1 MAMNSIQPALRR
13 VARVAFPALAL
24 ALPLAHAVAQTLPA
38 AFKPTVLHK
47 FGGINN
53 GGAKP
58 AVPPVL
64 AADGRLYGHTFLGA
78 TAVAPAFWG
87 QGTVYGLDTTGAN
100 HRFELLG
107 SIYQGSTPLVPTA
120 DGGFFVAGN
129 GAVPPG
135 GFPWET
141 SAVVFSVK
149 DGKAAALP
157 APSFKPLGSM
167 ALDTAGNLYMGPG
180 ESSSFC
186 NTGTSANTLWRMNVD
201 KTYSK
206 VVDFCQYMQA
216 QGSNQL
222 HSKGGAPVAS
232 VWSNTDQALYVLTGV
247 SALGVYDSA
256 RTVDYQ
262 GRSVGTLVKLS
273 KAAIEEGIASNG
285 KPAADKVELLHTFM
299 RARDGEPTA
308 KGQRIVGMIEAGEWL
323 YGTTQFN
330 APTAGNTTDTR
341 YGGTIWRVKKSDPKS
356 FAVVHYFRGS
366 DTMARDGTAQA
377 DGSAPS
383 GPLVLAADGNIYG
396 TTATDGSTMNAPKTG
411 LGTPYGAG
419 TLYRIKI
426 GATADHAD
434 DSYEVLH
441 RFDMGSEGGS
451 LTGLSAGA
459 VVGGVQKL
467 YGAANAGGDGQ
478 PVTTT
483 TSAPGNGTIF
493 SIDVPLPIAAF
504 SQPLTASVAT
514 AAVGSIIELSW
525 VTSQANSCS
534 ASGAWSGAQQTS
546 ASKVPV
552 VLAAEGE
559 NSYTLTCSSQNDGQP
574 VTSKVSVQATAVTK
588 PDTGTGG
595 TGSTGNNN
603 SGNNSGNSNS
613 NGGGGGGGPLSA
625 LLLAPLAVLAWTRRR
640 VSPSS
645 QH

>member
-13 VARVAFPALAL
+13 VARVAVPALAL
-24 ALPLAHAVAQTLPA
+24 ALPLAHAMAQTLPA

-47 FGGINN
+47 FGGENK

-78 TAVAPAFWG
+78 SPSAGAFWG

-120 DGGFFVAGN
+120 DGGFLGAGN

-135 GFPWET
+135 GNFWET
-141 SAVVFSVK
+141 AAVVFSIK
-149 DGKAAALP
+149 DGKAVALP

-167 ALDTAGNLYMGPG
+167 ALDTAGNLYMGSG
-180 ESSSFC
+180 ESASAC
-186 NTGTSANTLWRMNVD
+186 GVNTTANILWRMNAD
-201 KTYSK
+201 RSYSK
-206 VVDFCQYMQA
+206 VVDFCQYEQQ
-216 QGSNQL
+216 QGNKQL
-222 HSKGGAPVAS
+222 HPKGGAPVAS
-232 VWSNTDQALYVLTGV
+232 VWSSKDQALYVLTGV
-247 SALGVYDSA
+247 SADGVVDS
-256 RTVDYQ
+256 TLTTDYQ

-273 KAAIEEGIASNG
+273 KAAIEEGVAG
-285 KPAADKVELLHTFM
+285 KGALDSSKVELLHTFM

-308 KGQRIVGMIEAGEWL
+308 KGARVVGMVEVGEWL

-330 APTAGNTTDTR
+330 APTAGNAMDNR

-356 FAVVHYFRGS
+356 FAVVHYFRGAG
-366 DTMARDGTAQA
+366 TVGLDGTAQA

-396 TTATDGSTMNAPKTG
+396 TTATDGSTMNTPKTG

-419 TLYRIKI
+419 TLYRIKV
-426 GATADHAD
+426 GAAADHAD

-459 VVGGVQKL
+459 VAGGVQKL
-467 YGAANAGGDGQ
+467 YGAANVGGDGQ

-483 TSAPGNGTIF
+483 ATAPGNGTIF
-493 SIDVPLPIAAF
+493 SFDVPLPTASF
-504 SQPLTASVAT
+504 SEALTASVDT
-514 AAVGSIIELSW
+514 AAVGSSIHLSW
-525 VTSQANSCS
+525 STTQASSCM

-546 ASKVPV
+546 GSKVPV
-552 VLAAEGE
+552 VLAVEGE
-559 NSYTLTCSSQNDGQP
+559 NSFSLTCSSQNDGQP
-574 VTSKVSVQATAVTK
+574 VTSKATVQATAVTQ
-588 PDTGTGG
+588 PGMGSG
-595 TGSTGNNN
+595 GSTET
-603 SGNNSGNSNS
+603 GNSS
-613 NGGGGGGGPLSA
+613 NGGGGGGPLSA
-625 LLLAPLAVLAWTRRR
+625 WLLAPLAALAWARRR
-640 VSPSS
+640 SLKPSPN
-645 QH
+645 

>member
-13 VARVAFPALAL
+13 VARVAVPALAL
-24 ALPLAHAVAQTLPA
+24 ALPLAHAMAQTLPA

-47 FGGINN
+47 FGGENK

-78 TAVAPAFWG
+78 SPSAGAFWG

-120 DGGFFVAGN
+120 DGGFLGAGN

-135 GFPWET
+135 GNFWET
-141 SAVVFSVK
+141 AAVVFSIK
-149 DGKAAALP
+149 DGKAVALP

-167 ALDTAGNLYMGPG
+167 ALDTAGNLYMGSG
-180 ESSSFC
+180 ESASAC
-186 NTGTSANTLWRMNVD
+186 GVNTTANILWRMNAD
-201 KTYSK
+201 RSYSK
-206 VVDFCQYMQA
+206 VVDFCQYEQQ
-216 QGSNQL
+216 QGNKQL
-222 HSKGGAPVAS
+222 HPKGGAPVAS
-232 VWSNTDQALYVLTGV
+232 VWSSKDQALYVLTGV
-247 SALGVYDSA
+247 SADGVVDS
-256 RTVDYQ
+256 TLTTDYQ

-273 KAAIEEGIASNG
+273 KAAIEEGV
-285 KPAADKVELLHTFM
+285 AAKGALDSSKVELLHTFM

-308 KGQRIVGMIEAGEWL
+308 KGARVVGMVEVGEWL

-330 APTAGNTTDTR
+330 APTAGNAMDNR

-356 FAVVHYFRGS
+356 FAVVHYFRGAG
-366 DTMARDGTAQA
+366 TVGLDGTAQA

-396 TTATDGSTMNAPKTG
+396 TTATDGSTMNTPKTG

-419 TLYRIKI
+419 TLYRIKV

-459 VVGGVQKL
+459 VAGGVQKL
-467 YGAANAGGDGQ
+467 YGAANVGGDGQ

-483 TSAPGNGTIF
+483 ATAPGNGTIF
-493 SIDVPLPIAAF
+493 SFDVPLPTASF
-504 SQPLTASVAT
+504 SEALTASVDT
-514 AAVGSIIELSW
+514 AAVGSSIHLSW
-525 VTSQANSCS
+525 STTQASSCM

-546 ASKVPV
+546 GSKVPV
-552 VLAAEGE
+552 VLAVEGE
-559 NSYTLTCSSQNDGQP
+559 NSFSLTCSSQNDGQP
-574 VTSKVSVQATAVTK
+574 VTSKVTVQATAVTQ
-588 PDTGTGG
+588 PG
-595 TGSTGNNN
+595 TGSGGSTETGN
-603 SGNNSGNSNS
+603 SSN
-613 NGGGGGGGPLSA
+613 GGGGGGPLSA
-625 LLLAPLAVLAWTRRR
+625 WLLAPLAALAWARRR
-640 VSPSS
+640 SLKSSPN
-645 QH
+645 

>member
-13 VARVAFPALAL
+13 VARVAVPALAL
-24 ALPLAHAVAQTLPA
+24 ALPLAHAMAQTLPA

-47 FGGINN
+47 FGGENK

-64 AADGRLYGHTFLGA
+64 ATDGRLYGHTFLGA
-78 TAVAPAFWG
+78 SPSAGAFWG

-120 DGGFFVAGN
+120 DGGFLGAGN

-135 GFPWET
+135 GNFWET
-141 SAVVFSVK
+141 AAVVFSIK
-149 DGKAAALP
+149 DGKAVALP

-167 ALDTAGNLYMGPG
+167 ALDTAGNLYMGSG
-180 ESSSFC
+180 ESASAC
-186 NTGTSANTLWRMNVD
+186 GVNTTANILWRMNAD
-201 KTYSK
+201 RSYSK
-206 VVDFCQYMQA
+206 VVDFCQYEQQ
-216 QGSNQL
+216 QGNKQL
-222 HSKGGAPVAS
+222 HPKGGAPVAS
-232 VWSNTDQALYVLTGV
+232 VWSSKDQALYVLTGV
-247 SALGVYDSA
+247 SADGVVDS
-256 RTVDYQ
+256 TLTTDYQ

-273 KAAIEEGIASNG
+273 KAAIEEGVAG
-285 KPAADKVELLHTFM
+285 KGALDSSKVELLHTFM

-308 KGQRIVGMIEAGEWL
+308 KGARVVGMVEVGEWL

-330 APTAGNTTDTR
+330 APTAGNAMDNR

-356 FAVVHYFRGS
+356 FAVVHYFRGAG
-366 DTMARDGTAQA
+366 TVGLDGTAQA

-396 TTATDGSTMNAPKTG
+396 TTATDGSTMNTPKTG

-419 TLYRIKI
+419 TLYRIKV

-459 VVGGVQKL
+459 VAGGVQKL
-467 YGAANAGGDGQ
+467 YGAANVGGDGQ

-483 TSAPGNGTIF
+483 ATAPGNGTIF
-493 SIDVPLPIAAF
+493 SFDVPLPTASF
-504 SQPLTASVAT
+504 SEALTASVDT
-514 AAVGSIIELSW
+514 AAVGSSIHLSW
-525 VTSQANSCS
+525 STTQASSCT

-546 ASKVPV
+546 GSKVPV
-552 VLAAEGE
+552 VLAVEGE
-559 NSYTLTCSSQNDGQP
+559 NSFSLTCSSQNDGQP
-574 VTSKVSVQATAVTK
+574 VTSKVTVQGTAVTQ
-588 PDTGTGG
+588 PG
-595 TGSTGNNN
+595 TGSGGSTETGN
-603 SGNNSGNSNS
+603 SS
-613 NGGGGGGGPLSA
+613 NGGGGGGPLNA
-625 LLLAPLAVLAWTRRR
+625 WLLAPLAALAWARRR
-640 VSPSS
+640 SLKSSPN
-645 QH
+645 

>member
-13 VARVAFPALAL
+13 VARVAVPALAL
-24 ALPLAHAVAQTLPA
+24 ALPLAHAMAQTLPA

-47 FGGINN
+47 FGGENK

-78 TAVAPAFWG
+78 SPSAGAFWG

-120 DGGFFVAGN
+120 DGGFLGAGN

-135 GFPWET
+135 GNFWET
-141 SAVVFSVK
+141 AAVVFSIK
-149 DGKAAALP
+149 DGKAVALP

-167 ALDTAGNLYMGPG
+167 ALDTAGNLYMGSG
-180 ESSSFC
+180 ESASAC
-186 NTGTSANTLWRMNVD
+186 GVNTTANILWRMNAD
-201 KTYSK
+201 RSYSK
-206 VVDFCQYMQA
+206 VVDFCQYEQQ
-216 QGSNQL
+216 QGNKQL
-222 HSKGGAPVAS
+222 HPKGGAPVAS
-232 VWSNTDQALYVLTGV
+232 VWSSKDQALYVLTGV
-247 SALGVYDSA
+247 SADGVVDS
-256 RTVDYQ
+256 TLTTDYQ

-273 KAAIEEGIASNG
+273 KAAIEEGVAG
-285 KPAADKVELLHTFM
+285 KGALDSSKVELLHTFM

-308 KGQRIVGMIEAGEWL
+308 KGARVVGMVEVGEWL

-330 APTAGNTTDTR
+330 APTAGNAMDNR

-356 FAVVHYFRGS
+356 FAVVHYFRGAG
-366 DTMARDGTAQA
+366 TVGLDGTAQA

-396 TTATDGSTMNAPKTG
+396 TTATDGSTMNTPKTG

-419 TLYRIKI
+419 TLYRIKV

-459 VVGGVQKL
+459 VAGGVQKL
-467 YGAANAGGDGQ
+467 YGAANVGGDGQ

-483 TSAPGNGTIF
+483 ATAPGNGTIF
-493 SIDVPLPIAAF
+493 SFDVPLPTASF
-504 SQPLTASVAT
+504 SEALTASVDT
-514 AAVGSIIELSW
+514 AAVGSSIHLSW
-525 VTSQANSCS
+525 STTQASSCT

-546 ASKVPV
+546 GSKVPV
-552 VLAAEGE
+552 VLAVEGE
-559 NSYTLTCSSQNDGQP
+559 NSFSLTCSSQNDGQP
-574 VTSKVSVQATAVTK
+574 VTSKVTVQATAVTQ
-588 PDTGTGG
+588 PG
-595 TGSTGNNN
+595 TGSGGSTETGN
-603 SGNNSGNSNS
+603 SSN
-613 NGGGGGGGPLSA
+613 GGGGGGPLSA
-625 LLLAPLAVLAWTRRR
+625 WLLAPLAALAWARRR
-640 VSPSS
+640 SLKSSPN
-645 QH
+645 

>member
-13 VARVAFPALAL
+13 VARVAVPALAL
-24 ALPLAHAVAQTLPA
+24 ALPLAHAMAQTLPA

-47 FGGINN
+47 FGGENK

-64 AADGRLYGHTFLGA
+64 ATDGRLYGHTFLGA
-78 TAVAPAFWG
+78 SPSAGAFWG

-120 DGGFFVAGN
+120 DGGFLGAGN

-135 GFPWET
+135 GNFWET
-141 SAVVFSVK
+141 AAVVFSIK
-149 DGKAAALP
+149 DGKAVALP

-167 ALDTAGNLYMGPG
+167 ALDTAGNLYMGSG
-180 ESSSFC
+180 ESASAC
-186 NTGTSANTLWRMNVD
+186 GVNTTANILWRMNAD
-201 KTYSK
+201 RSYSK
-206 VVDFCQYMQA
+206 VVDFCQYEQQ
-216 QGSNQL
+216 QGNKQL
-222 HSKGGAPVAS
+222 HPKGGAPVAS
-232 VWSNTDQALYVLTGV
+232 VWSSKDQALYVLTGV
-247 SALGVYDSA
+247 SADGVVDS
-256 RTVDYQ
+256 TLTTDYQ

-273 KAAIEEGIASNG
+273 KAAIEEGVAG
-285 KPAADKVELLHTFM
+285 KGALDSSKVELLHTFM

-308 KGQRIVGMIEAGEWL
+308 KGARVVGMVEVGEWL

-330 APTAGNTTDTR
+330 APTAGNAMDNR

-356 FAVVHYFRGS
+356 FAVVHYFRGAG
-366 DTMARDGTAQA
+366 TVGLDGTAQA

-396 TTATDGSTMNAPKTG
+396 TTATDGSTMNTPKTG

-419 TLYRIKI
+419 TLYRIKV

-459 VVGGVQKL
+459 VAGGVQKL
-467 YGAANAGGDGQ
+467 YGAANVGGDGQ

-483 TSAPGNGTIF
+483 ATAPGNGTIF
-493 SIDVPLPIAAF
+493 SFDVPLPTASF
-504 SQPLTASVAT
+504 SEALTASVDT
-514 AAVGSIIELSW
+514 AAVGSSIHLSW
-525 VTSQANSCS
+525 STTQASSCT

-546 ASKVPV
+546 GSKVPV
-552 VLAAEGE
+552 VLAVEGE
-559 NSYTLTCSSQNDGQP
+559 NSFSLTCSSQNDGQP
-574 VTSKVSVQATAVTK
+574 VTSKVTVQATAVTQ
-588 PDTGTGG
+588 PG
-595 TGSTGNNN
+595 TGSGGSTETGN
-603 SGNNSGNSNS
+603 SSN
-613 NGGGGGGGPLSA
+613 GGGGGGPLSA
-625 LLLAPLAVLAWTRRR
+625 WLLAPLAALAWARRR
-640 VSPSS
+640 SLKPSPN
-645 QH
+645 

>member
-13 VARVAFPALAL
+13 VARVAVPALAL

-47 FGGINN
+47 FGGESK

-64 AADGRLYGHTFLGA
+64 ATDGRFYGHTFLGA
-78 TAVAPAFWG
+78 SPSAGAFWG

-120 DGGFFVAGN
+120 DGGFLVAGN

-135 GFPWET
+135 GNFWET
-141 SAVVFSVK
+141 AAVVFSIK
-149 DGKAAALP
+149 DGKAVALP
-157 APSFKPLGSM
+157 APNFKPLGSM
-167 ALDTAGNLYMGPG
+167 ALDTAGNLYMGSG
-180 ESSSFC
+180 ESA
-186 NTGTSANTLWRMNVD
+186 SACSVSTTANILWRMNAD
-201 KTYSK
+201 RSYSK
-206 VVDFCQYMQA
+206 VVDFCQYEQQ
-216 QGSNQL
+216 QGNKQL
-222 HSKGGAPVAS
+222 HPKGGAPVAN
-232 VWSNTDQALYVLTGV
+232 VWSSKDQALYVLTGV
-247 SALGVYDSA
+247 SADGVVDSA
-256 RTVDYQ
+256 LTTDYQ

-273 KAAIEEGIASNG
+273 KAAIEEGVTGKGALDAS
-285 KPAADKVELLHTFM
+285 KVELLHTFM

-308 KGQRIVGMIEAGEWL
+308 KGQRIVGMVEVGEWL

-330 APTAGNTTDTR
+330 APTAGNTMDNR

-366 DTMARDGTAQA
+366 DTLAKDGTAQA

-396 TTATDGSTMNAPKTG
+396 TTASDGSTMNTPKTG
-411 LGTPYGAG
+411 LATPYGAG
-419 TLYRIKI
+419 TLYRIKV
-426 GATADHAD
+426 GAAADHAD
-434 DSYEVLH
+434 DNYEVLH
-441 RFDMGSEGGS
+441 RFDMGSEGGT

-459 VVGGVQKL
+459 VAGGVQKL
-467 YGAANAGGDGQ
+467 YGAANVGGDGQ

-483 TSAPGNGTIF
+483 TTAPGNGTIF

-504 SQPLTASVAT
+504 SQALTASVTT
-514 AAVGSIIELSW
+514 AAVGSTIELSW
-525 VTSQANSCS
+525 ATSQASSCS

-574 VTSKVSVQATAVTK
+574 VSSKVSVQATSVTK
-588 PDTGTGG
+588 PDTGTGN
-595 TGSTGNNN
+595 TG
-603 SGNNSGNSNS
+603 NSGNSGSS
-613 NGGGGGGGPLSA
+613 NGGGGGPLSV
-625 LLLAPLAVLAWTRRR
+625 LLLAPLAVLAWARRR
-640 VSPSS
+640 TSQPS
-645 QH
+645 QN

>member
-47 FGGINN
+47 FGGTNN

-120 DGGFFVAGN
+120 DGGFLVAGN

-141 SAVVFSVK
+141 AGAVFSIK
-149 DGKAAALP
+149 GGKAVALP
-157 APSFKPLGSM
+157 APSFKPLGTM
-167 ALDTAGNLYMGPG
+167 ALDTAGNLYMGSG
-180 ESSSFC
+180 ESA
-186 NTGTSANTLWRMNVD
+186 SACGVSTTANILWRMNAD
-201 KTYSK
+201 QSYSK
-206 VVDFCQYMQA
+206 VLNFCDYEEQ
-216 QGSNQL
+216 QGNKQL
-222 HSKGGAPVAS
+222 HPKGGAPVAS
-232 VWSNTDQALYVLTGV
+232 LWSSKDQALYVLTGV
-247 SALGVYDSA
+247 SADGVVDSTLA
-256 RTVDYQ
+256 SDYQ

-273 KAAIEEGIASNG
+273 KAAIEEGVAG
-285 KPAADKVELLHTFM
+285 KGALDSSKVELLHTFM

-308 KGQRIVGMIEAGEWL
+308 KGARVLGMVEAGEWL

-330 APTAGNTTDTR
+330 APTAGNAMDNR

-356 FAVVHYFRGS
+356 FAVVHYFRGAG
-366 DTMARDGTAQA
+366 TVALDGTAQA

-396 TTATDGSTMNAPKTG
+396 TTATDGSTMNTPKTG
-411 LGTPYGAG
+411 LATPYGAG
-419 TLYRIKI
+419 TLYRIKV

-459 VVGGVQKL
+459 VAGGVQKL
-467 YGAANAGGDGQ
+467 YGAANVGGDGQ

-483 TSAPGNGTIF
+483 AAAPGNGTIF
-493 SIDVPLPIAAF
+493 SFDVPLPTASF
-504 SQPLTASVAT
+504 SEVLTASVAT
-514 AAVGSIIELSW
+514 AAVGSTIHLSW
-525 VTSQANSCS
+525 ATNQASSCT

-546 ASKVPV
+546 GSKVPV
-552 VLAAEGE
+552 VLAVEGE
-559 NSYTLTCSSQNDGQP
+559 NSFSLTCSSQNDGQP
-574 VTSKVSVQATAVTK
+574 VTSKVTVQATAVTQ
-588 PDTGTGG
+588 PG
-595 TGSTGNNN
+595 TGSGGGTETGN
-603 SGNNSGNSNS
+603 SSN
-613 NGGGGGGGPLSA
+613 GGGGGGPLSA
-625 LLLAPLAVLAWTRRR
+625 WLLAPLAALAWARRR
-640 VSPSS
+640 SLKSSPN
-645 QH
+645 

>member
-13 VARVAFPALAL
+13 VARVAVPALAL
-24 ALPLAHAVAQTLPA
+24 ALPLAHAMAQTLPA

-47 FGGINN
+47 FGGENK

-78 TAVAPAFWG
+78 SPSAGAFWG

-120 DGGFFVAGN
+120 DGGFLGAGN

-135 GFPWET
+135 GNFWET
-141 SAVVFSVK
+141 AAVVFSIK
-149 DGKAAALP
+149 DGKAVALP

-167 ALDTAGNLYMGPG
+167 ALDTAGNLYMGSG
-180 ESSSFC
+180 ESASAC
-186 NTGTSANTLWRMNVD
+186 GVNTTANILWRMNAD
-201 KTYSK
+201 RSYSK
-206 VVDFCQYMQA
+206 VVDFCQYEQQ
-216 QGSNQL
+216 QGNKQL
-222 HSKGGAPVAS
+222 HPKGGAPVAS
-232 VWSNTDQALYVLTGV
+232 VWSSKDQALYVLTGV
-247 SALGVYDSA
+247 SADGVVDS
-256 RTVDYQ
+256 TLTTDYQ

-273 KAAIEEGIASNG
+273 KAAIEEGVAG
-285 KPAADKVELLHTFM
+285 KGALDSSKVELLHTFM

-308 KGQRIVGMIEAGEWL
+308 KGARVVGMVEVGEWL

-330 APTAGNTTDTR
+330 APTAGNAMDNR

-356 FAVVHYFRGS
+356 FAVVHYFRGAG
-366 DTMARDGTAQA
+366 TVGLDGTAQA

-396 TTATDGSTMNAPKTG
+396 TTATDGSTMNTPKTG

-419 TLYRIKI
+419 TLYRIKV

-459 VVGGVQKL
+459 VAGGVQKL
-467 YGAANAGGDGQ
+467 YGAANVGGDGQ

-483 TSAPGNGTIF
+483 ATAPGNGTIF
-493 SIDVPLPIAAF
+493 SFDVPLPTASF
-504 SQPLTASVAT
+504 SEALTASVDT
-514 AAVGSIIELSW
+514 AAVGSSIHLSW
-525 VTSQANSCS
+525 STTQASSCT

-546 ASKVPV
+546 GSKVPV
-552 VLAAEGE
+552 VLAVEGE
-559 NSYTLTCSSQNDGQP
+559 NSFSLTCSSQNDGQP
-574 VTSKVSVQATAVTK
+574 VTSKVTVQATAVTQ
-588 PDTGTGG
+588 PG
-595 TGSTGNNN
+595 TGSSGSTETGN
-603 SGNNSGNSNS
+603 SS
-613 NGGGGGGGPLSA
+613 NGGGGGGPLNA
-625 LLLAPLAVLAWTRRR
+625 WLLAPLAALAWARRR
-640 VSPSS
+640 SLKYSPN
-645 QH
+645 

>member
-47 FGGINN
+47 FGGDNK

-78 TAVAPAFWG
+78 SASAGGFWG

-107 SIYQGSTPLVPTA
+107 SIYLGSTPLVPTA
-120 DGGFFVAGN
+120 DGGFLVAGN

-135 GFPWET
+135 GNFWET
-141 SAVVFSVK
+141 AAVVFSIK
-149 DGKAAALP
+149 DGKAVALP

-167 ALDTAGNLYMGPG
+167 ALDTAGNLYMGSG
-180 ESSSFC
+180 ESA
-186 NTGTSANTLWRMNVD
+186 SACGGNPTANILWRMNAD
-201 KTYSK
+201 RSYSQ
-206 VVDFCQYMQA
+206 VVNFCQYEQQ
-216 QGSNQL
+216 QGNKQL
-222 HSKGGAPVAS
+222 HPKGGAPVAS
-232 VWSNTDQALYVLTGV
+232 VWSSKDQALYVLTGV
-247 SALGVYDSA
+247 SADGVFDSA
-256 RTVDYQ
+256 LTTDYQ

-273 KAAIEEGIASNG
+273 KAAIEEGVTG
-285 KPAADKVELLHTFM
+285 KGALDTSKVELLHTFM

-330 APTAGNTTDTR
+330 APTAGNAMDNR

-356 FAVVHYFRGS
+356 FAVVHYFRSS
-366 DTMARDGTAQA
+366 DTVARDGTAQA

-396 TTATDGSTMNAPKTG
+396 TTARDGSTVTAPKTG
-411 LGTPYGAG
+411 VPAPVGAG
-419 TLYRIKI
+419 VLFRIKV
-426 GATADHAD
+426 GAAADRAN

-441 RFDMGSEGGS
+441 RFDLGTEGGT
-451 LTGLSAGA
+451 LAGLSLGTVA
-459 VVGGVQKL
+459 GGVQKI
-467 YGAANAGGDGQ
+467 YGAATAGGGGEAVSSTVVDSG
-478 PVTTT
+478 
-483 TSAPGNGTIF
+483 GNGTIF

-504 SQPLTASVAT
+504 SQALTASVAT
-514 AAVGSIIELSW
+514 AAVGSTVELSW
-525 VTSQANSCS
+525 TTTQANSCS

-574 VTSKVSVQATAVTK
+574 VTSKVSVQATAVPK

-595 TGSTGNNN
+595 TGSTGN
-603 SGNNSGNSNS
+603 SGGSNSGNSN
-613 NGGGGGGGPLSA
+613 GGGGGPLSA
-625 LLLAPLAVLAWTRRR
+625 MLLAPLAVLAWTRRR
-640 VSPSS
+640 VSPSL

>member
-1 MAMNSIQPALRR
+1 MAMTSIQPAARR
-13 VARVAFPALAL
+13 VARLAFPAAAL
-24 ALPLAHAVAQTLPA
+24 IALSLVQAQTQTPPV

-47 FGGINN
+47 FGGENK

-78 TAVAPAFWG
+78 SPSAGGFWG

-120 DGGFFVAGN
+120 DGGFLVAGN
-129 GAVPPG
+129 GAAPPG

-141 SAVVFSVK
+141 AAVVFSIK
-149 DGKAAALP
+149 DGKAVALP

-167 ALDTAGNLYMGPG
+167 ALDTAGNLYMGSG
-180 ESSSFC
+180 ESASAC
-186 NTGTSANTLWRMNVD
+186 GVNTTANILWRMNAD
-201 KTYSK
+201 RSYSK
-206 VVDFCQYMQA
+206 VVDFCQYEQQ
-216 QGSNQL
+216 QGNKQL
-222 HSKGGAPVAS
+222 HPKGGAPVAS
-232 VWSNTDQALYVLTGV
+232 VWSSKDQALYVLTGV
-247 SALGVYDSA
+247 SADGVVDSA
-256 RTVDYQ
+256 LTTDYQ

-273 KAAIEEGIASNG
+273 KAAIEEGVTG
-285 KPAADKVELLHTFM
+285 KGALDTSKVELLHTFM

-308 KGQRIVGMIEAGEWL
+308 KGARIVGMVEAGEWL

-366 DTMARDGTAQA
+366 DTVARDGTAQA

-411 LGTPYGAG
+411 LATPYGAG
-419 TLYRIKI
+419 ALYRIKV
-426 GATADHAD
+426 GSAADHAD

-459 VVGGVQKL
+459 VAGGVQKL
-467 YGAANAGGDGQ
+467 YGAANVGGDGQ

-483 TSAPGNGTIF
+483 TTAPGNGTIF

-504 SQPLTASVAT
+504 SQALTASVAT
-514 AAVGSIIELSW
+514 AAVGSTIELSW
-525 VTSQANSCS
+525 ATSQANSCS

-552 VLAAEGE
+552 VLATEGE

-595 TGSTGNNN
+595 TGSTGN
-603 SGNNSGNSNS
+603 SGNSN
-613 NGGGGGGGPLSA
+613 GGGGGPLSA

-640 VSPSS
+640 VSASS

>member
-13 VARVAFPALAL
+13 VARVAVPALAL
-24 ALPLAHAVAQTLPA
+24 ALPLAHAMAQTLPA

-47 FGGINN
+47 FGGENK

-78 TAVAPAFWG
+78 SPSAGAFWG

-120 DGGFFVAGN
+120 DGGFLGAGN

-135 GFPWET
+135 GNFWET
-141 SAVVFSVK
+141 AAVVFSIK
-149 DGKAAALP
+149 DGKAVALP

-167 ALDTAGNLYMGPG
+167 ALDTAGNLYMGSG
-180 ESSSFC
+180 ESASAC
-186 NTGTSANTLWRMNVD
+186 GVNTTANILWRMNAD
-201 KTYSK
+201 RSYSK
-206 VVDFCQYMQA
+206 VVDFCQYEQQ
-216 QGSNQL
+216 QGNKQL
-222 HSKGGAPVAS
+222 HPKGGAPVAS
-232 VWSNTDQALYVLTGV
+232 VWSSKDQALYVLTGV
-247 SALGVYDSA
+247 SADGVVDS
-256 RTVDYQ
+256 TLTTDYQ

-273 KAAIEEGIASNG
+273 KAAIEEGV
-285 KPAADKVELLHTFM
+285 AAKGALDSSKVELLHTFM

-308 KGQRIVGMIEAGEWL
+308 KGARVVGMVEVGEWL

-330 APTAGNTTDTR
+330 APTAGNAMDNR

-356 FAVVHYFRGS
+356 FAVVHYFRGAG
-366 DTMARDGTAQA
+366 TVGLDGTAQA

-396 TTATDGSTMNAPKTG
+396 TTATDGSTMNTPKTG

-419 TLYRIKI
+419 TLYRIKV

-459 VVGGVQKL
+459 VAGGVQKL
-467 YGAANAGGDGQ
+467 YGAANVGGDGQ

-483 TSAPGNGTIF
+483 ATAPGNGTIF
-493 SIDVPLPIAAF
+493 SFDVPLPTASF
-504 SQPLTASVAT
+504 SEALTASVDT
-514 AAVGSIIELSW
+514 AAVGSSIHLSW
-525 VTSQANSCS
+525 STTQASSCT

-546 ASKVPV
+546 GSKVPV
-552 VLAAEGE
+552 VLAVEGE
-559 NSYTLTCSSQNDGQP
+559 NSFSLTCSSQNDGQP
-574 VTSKVSVQATAVTK
+574 VTSKVTVQATAVTQ
-588 PDTGTGG
+588 PG
-595 TGSTGNNN
+595 TGSGGSTETGN
-603 SGNNSGNSNS
+603 SSN
-613 NGGGGGGGPLSA
+613 GGGGGGPLSA
-625 LLLAPLAVLAWTRRR
+625 WLLAPLAALAWARRR
-640 VSPSS
+640 SLKSSPN
-645 QH
+645 

>member
-1 MAMNSIQPALRR
+1 MNSIQPALRR
-13 VARVAFPALAL
+13 VARVAVPALAL
-24 ALPLAHAVAQTLPA
+24 ALPLAHAMAQTLPA

-47 FGGINN
+47 FGGENK

-78 TAVAPAFWG
+78 SPSAGAFWG

-120 DGGFFVAGN
+120 DGGFLGAGN

-135 GFPWET
+135 GNFWET
-141 SAVVFSVK
+141 AAVVFSIK
-149 DGKAAALP
+149 DGKAVALP

-167 ALDTAGNLYMGPG
+167 ALDTAGNLYMGSG
-180 ESSSFC
+180 ESASAC
-186 NTGTSANTLWRMNVD
+186 GVNTTANILWRMNAD
-201 KTYSK
+201 RSYSK
-206 VVDFCQYMQA
+206 VVDFCQYEQQ
-216 QGSNQL
+216 QGNKQL
-222 HSKGGAPVAS
+222 HPKGGAPVAS
-232 VWSNTDQALYVLTGV
+232 VWSSKDQALYVLTGV
-247 SALGVYDSA
+247 SADGVVDS
-256 RTVDYQ
+256 TLTTDYQ

-273 KAAIEEGIASNG
+273 KAAIEEGVAG
-285 KPAADKVELLHTFM
+285 KGALDSSKVELLHTFM

-308 KGQRIVGMIEAGEWL
+308 KGARVVGMVEVGEWL

-330 APTAGNTTDTR
+330 APTAGNAMDNR

-356 FAVVHYFRGS
+356 FAVVHYFRGAG
-366 DTMARDGTAQA
+366 TVGLDGTAQA

-396 TTATDGSTMNAPKTG
+396 TTATDGSTMNTPKTG

-419 TLYRIKI
+419 TLYRIKV

-459 VVGGVQKL
+459 VAGGVQKL
-467 YGAANAGGDGQ
+467 YGAANVGGDGQ

-483 TSAPGNGTIF
+483 ATAPGNGTIF
-493 SIDVPLPIAAF
+493 SFDVPLPTASF
-504 SQPLTASVAT
+504 SEALTASVDT
-514 AAVGSIIELSW
+514 AAVGSSIHLSW
-525 VTSQANSCS
+525 STTQASSCT

-546 ASKVPV
+546 GSKVPV
-552 VLAAEGE
+552 VLAVEGE
-559 NSYTLTCSSQNDGQP
+559 NSFSLTCSSQNDGQP
-574 VTSKVSVQATAVTK
+574 VTSKVTVQATAVTQ
-588 PDTGTGG
+588 PG
-595 TGSTGNNN
+595 TGSGGSTETGN
-603 SGNNSGNSNS
+603 SSN
-613 NGGGGGGGPLSA
+613 GGGGGGPLSA
-625 LLLAPLAVLAWTRRR
+625 WLLAPLAALAWARRR
-640 VSPSS
+640 SLKSSPN
-645 QH
+645 

>member
-13 VARVAFPALAL
+13 VARVAVPALAL
-24 ALPLAHAVAQTLPA
+24 ALPLAHAMAQTLPA

-47 FGGINN
+47 FGGENK

-64 AADGRLYGHTFLGA
+64 ATDGRLYGHTFLGA
-78 TAVAPAFWG
+78 SPSAGAFWG

-120 DGGFFVAGN
+120 DGGFLGAGN

-135 GFPWET
+135 GNFWET
-141 SAVVFSVK
+141 AAVVFSIK
-149 DGKAAALP
+149 DGKAVALP

-167 ALDTAGNLYMGPG
+167 ALDTAGNLYMGSG
-180 ESSSFC
+180 ESASAC
-186 NTGTSANTLWRMNVD
+186 GVNTTANILWRMNAD
-201 KTYSK
+201 RSYSK
-206 VVDFCQYMQA
+206 VVDFCQYEQQ
-216 QGSNQL
+216 QGNKQL
-222 HSKGGAPVAS
+222 HPKGGAPVAS
-232 VWSNTDQALYVLTGV
+232 VWSSKDQALYVLTGV
-247 SALGVYDSA
+247 SADGVVDS
-256 RTVDYQ
+256 TLTTDYQ

-273 KAAIEEGIASNG
+273 KAAIEEGVAG
-285 KPAADKVELLHTFM
+285 KGALDSSKVELLHTFM

-308 KGQRIVGMIEAGEWL
+308 KGARVVGMVEVGEWL

-330 APTAGNTTDTR
+330 APTAGNAMDNR

-356 FAVVHYFRGS
+356 FAVVHYFRGAG
-366 DTMARDGTAQA
+366 TVGLDGTAQA

-396 TTATDGSTMNAPKTG
+396 TTATDGSTMNTPKTG

-419 TLYRIKI
+419 TLYRIKV
-426 GATADHAD
+426 GAAADHAD

-459 VVGGVQKL
+459 VAGGVQKL
-467 YGAANAGGDGQ
+467 YGAANVGGDGQ

-483 TSAPGNGTIF
+483 ATAPGNGTIF
-493 SIDVPLPIAAF
+493 SFDVPLPTASF
-504 SQPLTASVAT
+504 SEALTASVDT
-514 AAVGSIIELSW
+514 AAVGSSIHLSW
-525 VTSQANSCS
+525 STTQASSCT

-546 ASKVPV
+546 GSKVPV
-552 VLAAEGE
+552 VLAVEGE
-559 NSYTLTCSSQNDGQP
+559 NSFSLTCSSQNDGQP
-574 VTSKVSVQATAVTK
+574 VTSKVTVQATAVTQ
-588 PDTGTGG
+588 PG
-595 TGSTGNNN
+595 TGSGGSTETGN
-603 SGNNSGNSNS
+603 SSN
-613 NGGGGGGGPLSA
+613 GGGGGGPLSA
-625 LLLAPLAVLAWTRRR
+625 WLLAPLAALAWARRR
-640 VSPSS
+640 SLKSSPN
-645 QH
+645 

>member
-13 VARVAFPALAL
+13 VARVAVPALAL
-24 ALPLAHAVAQTLPA
+24 ALPLAHAMAQTLPA

-167 ALDTAGNLYMGPG
+167 ALDTVGNLYMGPG

-356 FAVVHYFRGS
+356 FAVVHYFRGA
-366 DTMARDGTAQA
+366 DTVALDGTAQA
-377 DGSAPS
+377 DGNAPS

-514 AAVGSIIELSW
+514 AAVGSTIELSW

-574 VTSKVSVQATAVTK
+574 VISKVSVQATAVTK

-613 NGGGGGGGPLSA
+613 NSNGGGGGPLSA

>member
-13 VARVAFPALAL
+13 VARVAVPALAL
-24 ALPLAHAVAQTLPA
+24 ALPLAHAMAQTLPA

-167 ALDTAGNLYMGPG
+167 ALDTVGNLYMGPG

-356 FAVVHYFRGS
+356 FAVVHYFRGA
-366 DTMARDGTAQA
+366 DTVALDGTAQA
-377 DGSAPS
+377 DGNAPS

-514 AAVGSIIELSW
+514 AAVGSTIELSW

-574 VTSKVSVQATAVTK
+574 VISKVSVQATAVTK

-613 NGGGGGGGPLSA
+613 NGGGGGPLSA

>member
-24 ALPLAHAVAQTLPA
+24 ALPLAHAMAQTLPA

-47 FGGINN
+47 FGGENK

-64 AADGRLYGHTFLGA
+64 ATDGRLYGHTFLGA
-78 TAVAPAFWG
+78 SPSAGAFWG

-120 DGGFFVAGN
+120 DGGFLGAGN

-135 GFPWET
+135 GNFWET
-141 SAVVFSVK
+141 AAVVFSIK
-149 DGKAAALP
+149 DGKAVALP

-167 ALDTAGNLYMGPG
+167 ALDTAGNLYMGSG
-180 ESSSFC
+180 ESASAC
-186 NTGTSANTLWRMNVD
+186 GVNTTANILWRMNAD
-201 KTYSK
+201 RSYSK
-206 VVDFCQYMQA
+206 VVDFCQYEQQ
-216 QGSNQL
+216 QGNKQL
-222 HSKGGAPVAS
+222 HPKGGAPVAS
-232 VWSNTDQALYVLTGV
+232 VWSSKDQALYVLTGV
-247 SALGVYDSA
+247 SADGVVDS
-256 RTVDYQ
+256 TLTTDYQ

-273 KAAIEEGIASNG
+273 KAAIEEGVAG
-285 KPAADKVELLHTFM
+285 KGALDSSKVELLHTFM

-308 KGQRIVGMIEAGEWL
+308 KGARVVGMVEVGEWL

-330 APTAGNTTDTR
+330 APTAGNAMDNR

-356 FAVVHYFRGS
+356 FAVVHYFRGAG
-366 DTMARDGTAQA
+366 TVGLDGTAQA

-396 TTATDGSTMNAPKTG
+396 TTATDGSTMNTPKTG

-419 TLYRIKI
+419 TLYRIKV
-426 GATADHAD
+426 GAAADHAD

-459 VVGGVQKL
+459 VAGGVQKL
-467 YGAANAGGDGQ
+467 YGAANVGGDGQ

-483 TSAPGNGTIF
+483 ATAPGNGTIF
-493 SIDVPLPIAAF
+493 SFDVPLPTASF
-504 SQPLTASVAT
+504 SEALTASVDT
-514 AAVGSIIELSW
+514 AAVGSSIHLSW
-525 VTSQANSCS
+525 STTQASSCT

-546 ASKVPV
+546 GSKVPV
-552 VLAAEGE
+552 VLAVEGE
-559 NSYTLTCSSQNDGQP
+559 NSFSLTCSSQNDGQP
-574 VTSKVSVQATAVTK
+574 VTSKVTVQATAVTQ
-588 PDTGTGG
+588 PG
-595 TGSTGNNN
+595 TGSGGSTETGN
-603 SGNNSGNSNS
+603 SSN
-613 NGGGGGGGPLSA
+613 GGGGGGPLSA
-625 LLLAPLAVLAWTRRR
+625 WLLAPLAALAWARRR
-640 VSPSS
+640 SLKSSPN
-645 QH
+645 

>member
-13 VARVAFPALAL
+13 VARVAVPALAL
-24 ALPLAHAVAQTLPA
+24 ALPLAHAMAQTLPA

-47 FGGINN
+47 FGGENK

-64 AADGRLYGHTFLGA
+64 ATDGRLYGHTFLGA
-78 TAVAPAFWG
+78 SPSAGAFWG

-120 DGGFFVAGN
+120 DGGFLGAGN

-135 GFPWET
+135 GNFWET
-141 SAVVFSVK
+141 AAVVFSIK
-149 DGKAAALP
+149 DGKAVALP

-167 ALDTAGNLYMGPG
+167 ALDTAGNLYMGSG
-180 ESSSFC
+180 ESASAC
-186 NTGTSANTLWRMNVD
+186 GVNTTANILWRMNAD
-201 KTYSK
+201 RSYSK
-206 VVDFCQYMQA
+206 VVDFCQYEQQ
-216 QGSNQL
+216 QGNKQL
-222 HSKGGAPVAS
+222 HPKGGAPVAS
-232 VWSNTDQALYVLTGV
+232 VWSSKDQALYVLTGV
-247 SALGVYDSA
+247 SADGVVDS
-256 RTVDYQ
+256 TLTTDYQ

-273 KAAIEEGIASNG
+273 KAAIEEGVAG
-285 KPAADKVELLHTFM
+285 KGALDSSKVELLHTFM

-308 KGQRIVGMIEAGEWL
+308 KGARVVGMVEVGEWL

-330 APTAGNTTDTR
+330 APTAGNAMDNR

-356 FAVVHYFRGS
+356 FAVVHYFRGAG
-366 DTMARDGTAQA
+366 TVGLDGTAQA

-396 TTATDGSTMNAPKTG
+396 TTATDGSTMNTPKTG

-419 TLYRIKI
+419 TLYRIKV

-459 VVGGVQKL
+459 VAGGVQKL
-467 YGAANAGGDGQ
+467 YGAANVGGDGQ

-483 TSAPGNGTIF
+483 ATAPGNGTIF
-493 SIDVPLPIAAF
+493 SFDVPLPTASF
-504 SQPLTASVAT
+504 SEALTASVDT
-514 AAVGSIIELSW
+514 AAVGSSIHLSW
-525 VTSQANSCS
+525 STTQASSCT

-546 ASKVPV
+546 GSKVPV
-552 VLAAEGE
+552 VLAVEGE
-559 NSYTLTCSSQNDGQP
+559 NSFSLTCSSQNDGQP
-574 VTSKVSVQATAVTK
+574 VTSKVTVQATAVTQ
-588 PDTGTGG
+588 PG
-595 TGSTGNNN
+595 TGSGGSTETG
-603 SGNNSGNSNS
+603 SNS
-613 NGGGGGGGPLSA
+613 NGGGGGGPLNA
-625 LLLAPLAVLAWTRRR
+625 WLLAPLAALAWARRR
-640 VSPSS
+640 SLKSSPN
-645 QH
+645 

>member
-1 MAMNSIQPALRR
+1 MNSIQPALRR
-13 VARVAFPALAL
+13 VARVAVPALAL
-24 ALPLAHAVAQTLPA
+24 ALPLAHAMAQTLPA

-47 FGGINN
+47 FGGENK

-78 TAVAPAFWG
+78 SPSAGAFWG

-120 DGGFFVAGN
+120 DGGFLGAGN

-135 GFPWET
+135 GNFWET
-141 SAVVFSVK
+141 AAVVFSIK
-149 DGKAAALP
+149 DGKAVALP

-167 ALDTAGNLYMGPG
+167 ALDTAGNLYMGSG
-180 ESSSFC
+180 ESASAC
-186 NTGTSANTLWRMNVD
+186 GVNTTANILWRMNAD
-201 KTYSK
+201 RSYSK
-206 VVDFCQYMQA
+206 VVDFCQYEQQ
-216 QGSNQL
+216 QGNKQL
-222 HSKGGAPVAS
+222 HPKGGAPVAS
-232 VWSNTDQALYVLTGV
+232 VWSSKDQALYVLTGV
-247 SALGVYDSA
+247 SADGVVDS
-256 RTVDYQ
+256 TLTTDYQ

-273 KAAIEEGIASNG
+273 KAAIEEGVAG
-285 KPAADKVELLHTFM
+285 KGALDSSKVELLHTFM

-308 KGQRIVGMIEAGEWL
+308 KGARVVGMVEVGEWL

-330 APTAGNTTDTR
+330 APTAGNAMDNR

-356 FAVVHYFRGS
+356 FAVVHYFRGAG
-366 DTMARDGTAQA
+366 TVGLDGTAQA

-396 TTATDGSTMNAPKTG
+396 TTATDGSTMNTPKTG

-419 TLYRIKI
+419 TLYRIKV

-459 VVGGVQKL
+459 VAGGVQKL
-467 YGAANAGGDGQ
+467 YGAANVGGDGQ

-483 TSAPGNGTIF
+483 ATAPGNGTIF
-493 SIDVPLPIAAF
+493 SFDVPLPTASF
-504 SQPLTASVAT
+504 SEALTASVDT
-514 AAVGSIIELSW
+514 AAVGSSIHLSW
-525 VTSQANSCS
+525 STTQASSCT

-546 ASKVPV
+546 GSKVPV
-552 VLAAEGE
+552 VLAVEGE
-559 NSYTLTCSSQNDGQP
+559 NSFSLTCSSQNDGQP
-574 VTSKVSVQATAVTK
+574 VTSKVTVQGTAVTQ
-588 PDTGTGG
+588 PG
-595 TGSTGNNN
+595 TGSGGSTETGN
-603 SGNNSGNSNS
+603 SSN
-613 NGGGGGGGPLSA
+613 GGGGGGPLSA
-625 LLLAPLAVLAWTRRR
+625 WLLAPLAALAWARRR
-640 VSPSS
+640 SLKSSPN
-645 QH
+645 

>member
-13 VARVAFPALAL
+13 VARVAVPALAL

-366 DTMARDGTAQA
+366 DTVARDGTAQA

-467 YGAANAGGDGQ
+467 YGAANAGGNGQ

-514 AAVGSIIELSW
+514 AAVGSTIELSW

-603 SGNNSGNSNS
+603 SGNNSGNSN
-613 NGGGGGGGPLSA
+613 GGGGGPLSA

>member
-120 DGGFFVAGN
+120 DGGFLVAGN

-141 SAVVFSVK
+141 AGAVFSIK
-149 DGKAAALP
+149 GGKAVALP
-157 APSFKPLGSM
+157 APSFKPLGTM
-167 ALDTAGNLYMGPG
+167 ALDTAGNLYMGSG
-180 ESSSFC
+180 ESA
-186 NTGTSANTLWRMNVD
+186 SACGASTTANILWRMNAD
-201 KTYSK
+201 QSYSK
-206 VVDFCQYMQA
+206 VLNFCDYEEQ
-216 QGSNQL
+216 QGNKQL
-222 HSKGGAPVAS
+222 HPKGGAPVAS
-232 VWSNTDQALYVLTGV
+232 VWSSKDQALYVLTGV
-247 SALGVYDSA
+247 SADGVVDSA
-256 RTVDYQ
+256 LTTDYQ

-273 KAAIEEGIASNG
+273 KAAIEEGV
-285 KPAADKVELLHTFM
+285 AAKGALDSSKVELLHTFM

-308 KGQRIVGMIEAGEWL
+308 KGARVVGMVEVGEWL

-330 APTAGNTTDTR
+330 APTAGNAMDNR

-356 FAVVHYFRGS
+356 FAVVHYFRGAG
-366 DTMARDGTAQA
+366 TVALDGTAQA

-396 TTATDGSTMNAPKTG
+396 TTATDGSTMNTPKTG
-411 LGTPYGAG
+411 LATPSGAG
-419 TLYRIKI
+419 TLYRIKV
-426 GATADHAD
+426 GATADHED

-451 LTGLSAGA
+451 LTGLSVGA
-459 VVGGVQKL
+459 VAGGVQKL
-467 YGAANAGGDGQ
+467 YGAANVGGDGQ

-483 TSAPGNGTIF
+483 AAAPGNGTIF
-493 SIDVPLPIAAF
+493 SFDVPLPTASF
-504 SQPLTASVAT
+504 SEALTASVAT
-514 AAVGSIIELSW
+514 AAVGSTIHLSW
-525 VTSQANSCS
+525 ATDQASNCS

-546 ASKVPV
+546 GSKVPV
-552 VLAAEGE
+552 VLSAEGE
-559 NSYTLTCSSQNDGQP
+559 NSYTLTCSSQNDGEP
-574 VTSKVSVQATAVTK
+574 VTSKVTVQATAVTQ
-588 PDTGTGG
+588 PGTGNG
-595 TGSTGNNN
+595 GSTET
-603 SGNNSGNSNS
+603 GNSS
-613 NGGGGGGGPLSA
+613 NGGGGGGPLSA
-625 LLLAPLAVLAWTRRR
+625 WLLAPLAALAWARRR
-640 VSPSS
+640 SLKSSPN
-645 QH
+645 

>member
-13 VARVAFPALAL
+13 VARVAVPALAL

-47 FGGINN
+47 FGGENK

-58 AVPPVL
+58 VVPPVL

-78 TAVAPAFWG
+78 SPSAGAFWG

-120 DGGFFVAGN
+120 DGGFLVAGN

-135 GFPWET
+135 GNFWET
-141 SAVVFSVK
+141 AAVVFSIK
-149 DGKAAALP
+149 NGKAMALP

-180 ESSSFC
+180 ESASFC

-206 VVDFCQYMQA
+206 VVDFCQYMQV

-247 SALGVYDSA
+247 SALGVYDSVLA
-256 RTVDYQ
+256 ADYQ

-273 KAAIEEGIASNG
+273 KAAIEEGIAGNG
-285 KPAADKVELLHTFM
+285 TLDASKVELLHTFM

-330 APTAGNTTDTR
+330 APTAGNTMDNR

-366 DTMARDGTAQA
+366 DTVAKDGTAQA

-396 TTATDGSTMNAPKTG
+396 TTASDGSTMNKPATG
-411 LGTPYGAG
+411 LATPYGAG
-419 TLYRIKI
+419 TLYRIKV
-426 GATADHAD
+426 GAAADHAD

-451 LTGLSAGA
+451 LTGLSAGKVA
-459 VVGGVQKL
+459 GGVQKL
-467 YGAANAGGDGQ
+467 YGAANVGGDGQ

-483 TSAPGNGTIF
+483 TTAPGNGTIF

-504 SQPLTASVAT
+504 SQALTASVAT
-514 AAVGSIIELSW
+514 AAVGSTITLSW
-525 VTSQANSCS
+525 ATNQASSCS

-546 ASKVPV
+546 GSKVPV
-552 VLAAEGE
+552 VLAVEGE

-595 TGSTGNNN
+595 TGSTGNGGGSN
-603 SGNNSGNSNS
+603 SGNS
-613 NGGGGGGGPLSA
+613 NGGGGPLNA

-640 VSPSS
+640 QS
-645 QH
+645 QPLQP

>member
-13 VARVAFPALAL
+13 VARVAVPALAL
-24 ALPLAHAVAQTLPA
+24 ALPLAHAMAQTLPA

-47 FGGINN
+47 FGGENK

-64 AADGRLYGHTFLGA
+64 ATDGRLYGHTFLGA
-78 TAVAPAFWG
+78 SPSAGAFWG

-120 DGGFFVAGN
+120 DGGFLGAGN

-135 GFPWET
+135 GNFWET
-141 SAVVFSVK
+141 AAVVFSIK
-149 DGKAAALP
+149 DGKAVALP

-167 ALDTAGNLYMGPG
+167 ALDTAGNLYMGSG
-180 ESSSFC
+180 ESASAC
-186 NTGTSANTLWRMNVD
+186 GVNTTANILWRMNAD
-201 KTYSK
+201 RSYSK
-206 VVDFCQYMQA
+206 VVDFCQYEQQ
-216 QGSNQL
+216 QGNKQL
-222 HSKGGAPVAS
+222 HPKGGAPVAS
-232 VWSNTDQALYVLTGV
+232 VWSSKDQALYVLTGV
-247 SALGVYDSA
+247 SADGVVDS
-256 RTVDYQ
+256 TLTTDYQ

-273 KAAIEEGIASNG
+273 KAAIEEGV
-285 KPAADKVELLHTFM
+285 AAKGALDSSKVELLHTFM

-308 KGQRIVGMIEAGEWL
+308 KGARVVGMVEVGEWL

-330 APTAGNTTDTR
+330 APTAGNAMDNR

-356 FAVVHYFRGS
+356 FAVVHYFRGAG
-366 DTMARDGTAQA
+366 TVGLDGTAQA

-396 TTATDGSTMNAPKTG
+396 TTATDGSTMNTPKTG

-419 TLYRIKI
+419 TLYRIKV

-459 VVGGVQKL
+459 VAGGVQKL
-467 YGAANAGGDGQ
+467 YGAANVGGDGQ

-483 TSAPGNGTIF
+483 ATAPGNGTIF
-493 SIDVPLPIAAF
+493 SFDVPLPTASF
-504 SQPLTASVAT
+504 SEALTASVDT
-514 AAVGSIIELSW
+514 AAVGSSIHLSW
-525 VTSQANSCS
+525 STTQASSCT

-546 ASKVPV
+546 GSKVPV
-552 VLAAEGE
+552 VLAVEGE
-559 NSYTLTCSSQNDGQP
+559 NSFSLTCSSQNDGQP
-574 VTSKVSVQATAVTK
+574 VTSKVTVQATAVTQ
-588 PDTGTGG
+588 PG
-595 TGSTGNNN
+595 TGSGGSTETGN
-603 SGNNSGNSNS
+603 SS
-613 NGGGGGGGPLSA
+613 NGGGGGGPLNA
-625 LLLAPLAVLAWTRRR
+625 WLLAPLAALAWARRR
-640 VSPSS
+640 SLKSSPN
-645 QH
+645 

>member
-1 MAMNSIQPALRR
+1 MNSIQPALRR

-24 ALPLAHAVAQTLPA
+24 ALSLAHAVAQTLPA

-47 FGGINN
+47 FGGENK

-78 TAVAPAFWG
+78 SPSAGAFWG

-120 DGGFFVAGN
+120 DGGFLVAGN

-135 GFPWET
+135 GNFWET
-141 SAVVFSVK
+141 AAAVFSIK
-149 DGKAAALP
+149 GGKAVALP

-180 ESSSFC
+180 ESASFC
-186 NTGTSANTLWRMNVD
+186 NTGTANNTLWRMNVD

-222 HSKGGAPVAS
+222 HPKGGAPVAS
-232 VWSNTDQALYVLTGV
+232 VWSYTDQALYVLTGV

-256 RTVDYQ
+256 LATDYQ

-273 KAAIEEGIASNG
+273 KAAIEEGVADNGTLDAS
-285 KPAADKVELLHTFM
+285 KVELLHTFM

-308 KGQRIVGMIEAGEWL
+308 KGQRIVGMIEVGEWL

-330 APTAGNTTDTR
+330 APTAGSTMDNR

-366 DTMARDGTAQA
+366 DTVAKDGTALA

-396 TTATDGSTMNAPKTG
+396 TTATDGSTMSKPATG
-411 LGTPYGAG
+411 LATPYGAG
-419 TLYRIKI
+419 TLYRIKV
-426 GATADHAD
+426 GAAADHAD

-441 RFDMGSEGGS
+441 RFDMGSEGGT

-459 VVGGVQKL
+459 VAGGVQKL
-467 YGAANAGGDGQ
+467 YGAANVGGDGQ

-483 TSAPGNGTIF
+483 TAPGNGTIF

-504 SQPLTASVAT
+504 SQALTASVTT
-514 AAVGSIIELSW
+514 AAVGSTIELSW
-525 VTSQANSCS
+525 ATSQASSCS

-546 ASKVPV
+546 GSKVPV

-588 PDTGTGG
+588 PETGTGN
-595 TGSTGNNN
+595 TGND
-603 SGNNSGNSNS
+603 GGSN
-613 NGGGGGGGPLSA
+613 GGGGGPLSA
-625 LLLAPLAVLAWTRRR
+625 LLLAPLAALAWARRR
-640 VSPSS
+640 TSQPS
-645 QH
+645 QT

>member
-13 VARVAFPALAL
+13 VARVAVPALAL
-24 ALPLAHAVAQTLPA
+24 ALPLAHAMAQTLPA

-107 SIYQGSTPLVPTA
+107 GIYQGSTPLVPTA

-167 ALDTAGNLYMGPG
+167 ALDTVGNLYMGPG

-356 FAVVHYFRGS
+356 FAVVHYFRGA
-366 DTMARDGTAQA
+366 DTVALDGTAQA
-377 DGSAPS
+377 DGNAPS

-467 YGAANAGGDGQ
+467 YGAANAGGNGQ

-514 AAVGSIIELSW
+514 AAVGSTIELSW

-603 SGNNSGNSNS
+603 SGNNGGNSN
-613 NGGGGGGGPLSA
+613 GGGGGPLSA

-640 VSPSS
+640 VIPSS

>member
-13 VARVAFPALAL
+13 VARVAVPALAL
-24 ALPLAHAVAQTLPA
+24 ALPLAHAMAQTLPA

-47 FGGINN
+47 FGGENK

-64 AADGRLYGHTFLGA
+64 ATDGRLYGHTFLGA
-78 TAVAPAFWG
+78 SPSAGAFWG

-120 DGGFFVAGN
+120 DGGFLGAGN

-135 GFPWET
+135 GNFWET
-141 SAVVFSVK
+141 AAVVFSIK
-149 DGKAAALP
+149 DGKAVALP

-167 ALDTAGNLYMGPG
+167 ALDTAGNLYMGSG
-180 ESSSFC
+180 ESASAC
-186 NTGTSANTLWRMNVD
+186 GVNTTANILWRMNAD
-201 KTYSK
+201 RSYSK
-206 VVDFCQYMQA
+206 VVDFCQYEQQ
-216 QGSNQL
+216 QGNKQL
-222 HSKGGAPVAS
+222 HPKGGAPVAS
-232 VWSNTDQALYVLTGV
+232 VWSSKDQALYVLTGV
-247 SALGVYDSA
+247 SADGVVDS
-256 RTVDYQ
+256 TLTTDYQ

-273 KAAIEEGIASNG
+273 KAAIEEGVAG
-285 KPAADKVELLHTFM
+285 KGALDSSKVELLHTFM

-308 KGQRIVGMIEAGEWL
+308 KGARVVGMVEVGDWL

-330 APTAGNTTDTR
+330 APTAGNAMDNR

-356 FAVVHYFRGS
+356 FAVVHYFRGAG
-366 DTMARDGTAQA
+366 TVGLDGTAQA

-396 TTATDGSTMNAPKTG
+396 TTATDGSTMNTPKTG

-419 TLYRIKI
+419 TLYRIKV

-459 VVGGVQKL
+459 VAGGVQKL
-467 YGAANAGGDGQ
+467 YGAANVGGDGQ

-483 TSAPGNGTIF
+483 ATAPGNGTIF
-493 SIDVPLPIAAF
+493 SFDVPLPTASF
-504 SQPLTASVAT
+504 SEALTASVDT
-514 AAVGSIIELSW
+514 AAVGSSIHLSW
-525 VTSQANSCS
+525 STTQASSCT

-546 ASKVPV
+546 GSKVPV
-552 VLAAEGE
+552 VLAVEGE
-559 NSYTLTCSSQNDGQP
+559 NSFSLTCSSQNDGQP
-574 VTSKVSVQATAVTK
+574 VTSKVTVQATAVTQ
-588 PDTGTGG
+588 PG
-595 TGSTGNNN
+595 TGSGGSTETGN
-603 SGNNSGNSNS
+603 SSN
-613 NGGGGGGGPLSA
+613 GGGGGGPLSA
-625 LLLAPLAVLAWTRRR
+625 WLLAPLAALAWARRR
-640 VSPSS
+640 SLKSSPN
-645 QH
+645 

>member
-13 VARVAFPALAL
+13 VARVAVPALAL
-24 ALPLAHAVAQTLPA
+24 ALPLAHAMAQTLPA

-47 FGGINN
+47 FGGENK

-78 TAVAPAFWG
+78 SPSAGAFWG

-120 DGGFFVAGN
+120 DGGFLGAGN

-135 GFPWET
+135 GNFWET
-141 SAVVFSVK
+141 AAVVFSIK
-149 DGKAAALP
+149 DGKAVALP

-167 ALDTAGNLYMGPG
+167 ALDTAGNLYMGSG
-180 ESSSFC
+180 ESASAC
-186 NTGTSANTLWRMNVD
+186 GVNTTANILWRMNAD
-201 KTYSK
+201 RSYSK
-206 VVDFCQYMQA
+206 VVDFCQYEQQ
-216 QGSNQL
+216 QGNKQL
-222 HSKGGAPVAS
+222 HPKGGAPVAS
-232 VWSNTDQALYVLTGV
+232 VWSSKDQALYVLTGV
-247 SALGVYDSA
+247 SADGVVDS
-256 RTVDYQ
+256 TLTTDYQ

-273 KAAIEEGIASNG
+273 KAAIEEGVAG
-285 KPAADKVELLHTFM
+285 KGALDSSKVELLHTFM

-308 KGQRIVGMIEAGEWL
+308 KGARVVGMVEVGEWL

-330 APTAGNTTDTR
+330 APTAGNAMDNR

-356 FAVVHYFRGS
+356 FAVVHYFRGAG
-366 DTMARDGTAQA
+366 TVGLDGTAQA

-396 TTATDGSTMNAPKTG
+396 TTATDGSTMNTPKTG

-419 TLYRIKI
+419 TLYRIKV

-459 VVGGVQKL
+459 VAGGVQKL
-467 YGAANAGGDGQ
+467 YGAANVGGDGQ

-483 TSAPGNGTIF
+483 ATAPGNGTIF
-493 SIDVPLPIAAF
+493 SFDVPLPTASF
-504 SQPLTASVAT
+504 SEALTASVDT
-514 AAVGSIIELSW
+514 AAVGSSIHLSW
-525 VTSQANSCS
+525 STTQASSCT

-546 ASKVPV
+546 GSKVPV
-552 VLAAEGE
+552 VLAVEGE
-559 NSYTLTCSSQNDGQP
+559 NSFSLTCSSQNDGQP
-574 VTSKVSVQATAVTK
+574 VTSKVTVQGTAVTQ
-588 PDTGTGG
+588 PG
-595 TGSTGNNN
+595 TGSGGSTETGN
-603 SGNNSGNSNS
+603 SSN
-613 NGGGGGGGPLSA
+613 GGGGGGPLSA
-625 LLLAPLAVLAWTRRR
+625 WLLAPLAALAWARRR
-640 VSPSS
+640 SLKSSPN
-645 QH
+645 